1 MRIVLALALAGFRE
15 ALRNRVT
22 VVVGVFAGVMLL
34 LTTVML
40 NVTLFSLDRMVTDF
54 GLSVMS
60 LLLSGLAIFL
70 SSGLISREIEKR
82 TIFLVV
88 SRPVSRTQFVLGR
101 FLGNLLTLGVLQA
114 TMTALFLL
122 QLILFE
128 VPKTEAQVAA
138 VLGLSA
144 ELVLL
149 TAVGL
154 LCSVLSSQ
162 LISAMT
168 CVGLY
173 LLGHL
178 SEDLYAIATRPETSG
193 TTQWL
198 GKAAYYLLPNL
209 SRVNYRGAA
218 AYALPIEW
226 GPFFSS
232 VVYVLCYAA
241 VMLML
246 TTFAFDRRDFK

>member
-1 MRIVLALALAGFRE
+1 MRIIIALALAGFRE
-15 ALRNRVT
+15 AIRNRVT

-34 LTTVML
+34 LTTLML
-40 NVTLFSLDRMVTDF
+40 NVTLFSLDRIVTDF

-70 SSGLISREIEKR
+70 SSGLISKEIERR

-101 FLGNLLTLGVLQA
+101 FLGNVLTLGTLQLV
-114 TMTALFLL
+114 MGALFLL
-122 QLILFE
+122 QLVLFN
-128 VPKTEAQVAA
+128 VPKTEAQLAA
-138 VLGLSA
+138 MLGLTA

-162 LISAMT
+162 LISALT

-178 SEDLYAIATRPETSG
+178 ANDLYAIATKSPSG
-193 TTQWL
+193 ALQNA
-198 GKAAYYLLPNL
+198 GKFAYYLLPNL
-209 SRVNYRGAA
+209 SRVNFRGAA
-218 AYALPIEW
+218 AFEQAIDWSAFAGSIVYIL
-226 GPFFSS
+226 GYT
-232 VVYVLCYAA
+232 VVL
-241 VMLML
+241 LLL